1 MAAQI
6 LPVEQGTEN
15 NDIPELQTVVAHTLN
30 QESQPGGQA
39 EASEPLLLPP
49 APRISKP
56 GVLFLFQFLFF
67 FSFCLGKFE

>member
-15 NDIPELQTVVAHTLN
+15 NDIPELGTVAAHTLN

-39 EASEPLLLPP
+39 LRLLSLSSLP
-49 APRISKP
+49 PRISEP
-56 GVLFLFQFLFF
+56 GVLFLCAVEEMSAPQFTEV
-67 FSFCLGKFE
+67 ST